1 MGDTSLWLMGVYFLL
16 CVHMTIKAYTR
27 LTYSPQQKPGD
38 SEISRT
44 LTIEK
49 LILEGSLP
57 NGQCHA
63 HMRYVDIIE

>member
-16 CVHMTIKAYTR
+16 YVHMTIKAYTR

-38 SEISRT
+38 SGISRP
-44 LTIEK
+44 LTIER
-49 LILEGSLP
+49 LIVEGSLL